1 MPTSRRS
8 GGNIPPV
15 NARKLRDRVQRR
27 ARAAGLDLAEPL
39 LDGLETYYLEL
50 AKWNAKV
57 NLTAFSLDGGGS
69 DGAIDRLLIEP
80 VLAARRI
87 AAGATAL
94 LDAGSGGGSPAIP
107 LKLAR
112 PELALHMVEVK
123 VRKSVF
129 LRQVTRSLGL
139 SQTHVHNARFEEL
152 LTRADLHEAMS
163 AVSIR
168 AVRAD
173 AKVITTLQAFL
184 APGGE
189 LLRFTTAQA
198 EALPPVPPMTLAGV
212 HELLPGNRSRLV
224 VLRKERLGRR
234 PAVFHVKQPA
244 IDDSN

>member
-1 MPTSRRS
+1 MPGPPRS
-8 GGNIPPV
+8 SSNIPPV
-15 NARKLRDRVQRR
+15 NARKLRERLQRR
-27 ARAAGLDLAEPL
+27 AKAAGLDLTGQL
-39 LDGLETYYLEL
+39 LEGLETYYLEL

-87 AAGATAL
+87 AAGATSL

-129 LRQVTRSLGL
+129 LRQVTRTLAL
-139 SQTHVHNARFEEL
+139 SQTHVHTARFEEL
-152 LTRADLHEAMS
+152 LTRADLHEGMS
-163 AVSIR
+163 TVSIR
-168 AVRAD
+168 AVRVD

-198 EALPPVPPMTLAGV
+198 DALQLVPPMILSGV
-212 HELLPGNRSRLV
+212 HELLPGNRSRLI
-224 VLRKERLGRR
+224 VLKKQRLGGG
-234 PAVFHVKQPA
+234 PAPFHVKRVA
-244 IDDSN
+244 DSN